1 MALPVWLP
9 LPETV
14 TGTAVPLRAGRAQPW
29 LPREALCRKL
39 LTEAGAVAVVML
51 AGPHGVGK
59 SGTLWCLGDWL
70 DAAGLPVV
78 RLTAALATDALATL
92 TDDAVIIIDDL
103 QSLPATQSYDDLA
116 GKLVELGKARLAKG
130 GLAVFVS
137 DASARAPAFR
147 AAWREGML
155 RLIGP
160 RDLAFGA
167 EDCARLLGLPDAAV
181 EGRLAQR
188 LVGGWPLGIKL
199 LAQDMP
205 RSLALLGHAGDK
217 HALPD
222 ALQAWFDDIAW
233 PSFSPALRNLLM
245 DLSVMGRFVPEL
257 AAHLLAGREADDLS
271 QSLRALVQEGFYL
284 RECPDRPGWLQ
295 LMPAFARYLSATLRL
310 SDPAR
315 VEKLHHTAITWAR
328 QAGEHAEVLRHA
340 LQLAP
345 SPEVTALVEASGAIS
360 ISHGMGPDLNFTQP
374 LRPDL
379 AQDAPMVFFAQIYDR
394 IRHGADVE
402 ARIHYEA
409 AAALTEG
416 FTRFNAAQDTTLIQ
430 GWRTAF
436 ELIFD
441 LARDVTIPPE
451 RIAALE
457 SQVKA
462 ALSTHPVLVV
472 SLASVL
478 ALLQLDRGDL
488 AQAAATC
495 RLGIG
500 LQQRLHANK
509 VALFLHQHH
518 SSVALAQGSLPQ
530 ALSESDA
537 ATRLAVIE
545 GHADSYEIRTSA
557 LHYGLCLFEA
567 GDLERAGALIA
578 PVLPHLHEIHG
589 WIRLYAEAFSAMAS
603 IGLAEQ
609 GASGAAYWLDQG
621 RTLAQMRR
629 WPRLERLLDATAQR
643 LGAETASPA
652 QIERF
657 AAASDHCAASAMAL
671 AAAKM
676 AAGDTTA
683 AVAILADWPDS
694 RLAAGDQRL
703 LLQARVVAMEL
714 AYLRADRDTAR
725 HRLAAIR
732 DLAQRAGYSQRLR
745 EAGEKIAL
753 VERWLD
759 GASVAPKLGDRPIL
773 SPREREIIIH
783 VAAGLV
789 NKQIARILGISEGTV
804 KSHRKH
810 LYEKLG
816 VSTRSEAI
824 AKARAL
830 GLI

>member
-1 MALPVWLP
+1 MALPVWLST
-9 LPETV
+9 PETV
-14 TGTAVPLRAGRAQPW
+14 AGLAAPSRDGRAQPW

-39 LTEAGAVAVVML
+39 LAQAGAAAVVML

-59 SGTLWCLGDWL
+59 SGTLRALGDWL

-78 RLTAALATDALATL
+78 RLTAALAADALSAL
-92 TDDAVIIIDDL
+92 ADDAVILVDGL
-103 QSLPATQSYDDLA
+103 QGLPANESYDDLA
-116 GKLVELGKARLAKG
+116 VKLVELGKSRLARG

-137 DASARAPAFR
+137 DASPRAPAFR

-160 RDLAFGA
+160 RDLALGP

-205 RSLALLGHAGDK
+205 RSLALLGHAGEK

-233 PSFSPALRNLLM
+233 PSFSPALQNLLM
-245 DLSVMGRFVPEL
+245 DLSVMERFGPEL

-284 RECPDRPGWLQ
+284 RHCPDRPGWLQ
-295 LMPAFARYLSATLRL
+295 MMPAFARYVSAPLRL

-315 VEKLHHTAITWAR
+315 VERLHHIAITWAR

-360 ISHGMGPDLNFTQP
+360 ISHGMVPDLNFTQT

-379 AQDAPMVFFAQIYDR
+379 AKDAPLVFFAQIYDR

-416 FTRFNAAQDTTLIQ
+416 FTRFNSPQDATLIH

-436 ELIFD
+436 DLVFD
-441 LARDVTIPPE
+441 LALDVTILPE

-457 SQVKA
+457 AQVKA
-462 ALSTHPVLVV
+462 TISTHPVLVV

-500 LQQRLHANK
+500 LQQRLRANK
-509 VALFLHQHH
+509 VALFLHQHL
-518 SSVALAQGSLPQ
+518 SSVALAQGSLPL

-589 WIRLYAEAFSAMAS
+589 WIRVYAGAFSAMAS

-621 RTLAQMRR
+621 RALAQLRG
-629 WPRLERLLDATAQR
+629 WPRLEHMLDVTAQR

-657 AAASDHCAASAMAL
+657 AATSHHCAASAMAL
-671 AAAKM
+671 AAARI
-676 AAGDTTA
+676 ATGDTAGAA
-683 AVAILADWPDS
+683 AVMADWPDS
-694 RLAAGDQRL
+694 RLADGDQRH
-703 LLQARVVAMEL
+703 LLQARILTMEL
-714 AYLRADRDTAR
+714 AYLRADRPAAR
-725 HRLAAIR
+725 QSLAAIR
-732 DLAQRAGYSQRLR
+732 DLAQRAGYVQRLR
-745 EAGEKIAL
+745 EAGPKIAQ

-759 GASVAPKLGDRPIL
+759 GAAADPKLGDRHIL
-773 SPREREIIIH
+773 SPREREIIVH

-789 NKQIARILGISEGTV
+789 NKEIARILGISEGTV

-816 VSTRSEAI
+816 VSSRSEAI
-824 AKARAL
+824 SKAREL